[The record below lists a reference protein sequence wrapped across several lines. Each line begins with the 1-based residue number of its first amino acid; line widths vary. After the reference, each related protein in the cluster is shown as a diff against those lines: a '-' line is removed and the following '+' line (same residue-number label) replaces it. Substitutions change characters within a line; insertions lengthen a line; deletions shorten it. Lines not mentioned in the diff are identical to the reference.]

1 MGSLYVIGI
10 GNGNYD
16 DLTLKAINILN
27 EVEFIYCDEKI
38 YNNFIN
44 FFCKDKIIGNK
55 YNETSNRCNSAIQ
68 RALQGKK
75 VAILGS
81 GDTGIYGIASII
93 LERSCLY
100 NQIIVEIIPG
110 ITYAL
115 SGAALLGSPLTQD
128 FAVMTLSDNLADKEL
143 LVEKIS
149 ALAQTDFNIVF
160 YSLCNPTK
168 KNLVLAQEILLKY
181 RSPQTIVGITTA
193 VGTSDEEI
201 IISNLLQLPIEKIN
215 SLSTLFVG
223 NNKTKVLTNKR
234 IITPLY

>member
-44 FFCKDKIIGNK
+44 FFCKDKIIENK
-55 YNETSNRCNSAIQ
+55 YNETSSRCNSAIQ
-68 RALQGKK
+68 CALQGKK

-100 NQIIVEIIPG
+100 NQIRVEIIPG
-110 ITYAL
+110 IT
-115 SGAALLGSPLTQD
+115 SFCAA
-128 FAVMTLSDNLADKEL
+128 ADK
-143 LVEKIS
+143 
-149 ALAQTDFNIVF
+149 AQI
-160 YSLCNPTK
+160 SLCEGNESVAIIPS
-168 KNLVLAQEILLKY
+168 LK
-181 RSPQTIVGITTA
+181 
-193 VGTSDEEI
+193 
-201 IISNLLQLPIEKIN
+201 SNLLEKYIADFDTVVIMKSGNDTDVIYDILKKYGLENNAIVSSCIGMENEIIEKIQKGK
-215 SLSTLFVG
+215 SYGYFTTVIVR
-223 NNKTKVLTNKR
+223 K
-234 IITPLY
+234 

>member
-1 MGSLYVIGI
+1 MGNLYVIGI

-44 FFCKDKIIGNK
+44 FFCENKIIGNK
-55 YNETSNRCNSAIQ
+55 YNETSSRCNSAIQ
-68 RALQGKK
+68 CALQGKK
-75 VAILGS
+75 VAILES

-93 LERSCLY
+93 LERIYLY
-100 NQIIVEIIPG
+100 NQIKVEIIPG

-115 SGAALLGSPLTQD
+115 SGTSLLGAPLTQD
-128 FAVMTLSDNLADKEL
+128 FAVMTLSDNLADKTL
-143 LVEKIS
+143 LAEKIS

-160 YSLCNPTK
+160 YSICNPTK
-168 KNLVLAQEILLKY
+168 KNLLLAQNILLKY
-181 RSPQTIVGITTA
+181 RSPQTVIGITTA
-193 VGTSDEEI
+193 VGTPDEEI
-201 IISNLLQLPIEKIN
+201 IISNLLQLPIGRIN

-223 NNKTKVLTNKR
+223 NSKTKALTNKR

>member
-1 MGSLYVIGI
+1 MGSLYVIGV

-27 EVEFIYCDEKI
+27 EVDAIYCDEKI
-38 YNNFIN
+38 YNNFKN
-44 FFCKDKIIGNK
+44 FFCKDKIIRNK
-55 YNETSNRCNSAIQ
+55 YNETSNRCNNAIQ
-68 RALQGKK
+68 CALQGKK

-93 LERSCLY
+93 LERSYLY
-100 NQIIVEIIPG
+100 NQIKVEIIPG

-115 SGAALLGSPLTQD
+115 SGSALLGSPLTQD
-128 FAVMTLSDNLADKEL
+128 FAVMTLSDNLADKAL

-160 YSLCNPTK
+160 YSICNPTK
-168 KNLVLAQEILLKY
+168 ENLILAQNILLKY
-181 RSPQTIVGITTA
+181 RSPKTVIGITTA
-193 VGTSDEEI
+193 VVTSDEEI
-201 IISNLLQLPIEKIN
+201 IISNLLQLPIEKISN
-215 SLSTLFVG
+215 LSTLFVG
-223 NNKTKVLTNKR
+223 NTKTRVLSNKR

>member
-1 MGSLYVIGI
+1 MGSLYVIGV

-27 EVEFIYCDEKI
+27 EVEAIYCDEKI

-55 YNETSNRCNSAIQ
+55 YNETSNRCNNAIQ
-68 RALQGKK
+68 CALQGKK

-93 LERSCLY
+93 LERSYLY
-100 NQIIVEIIPG
+100 NQIKVEIIPG

-115 SGAALLGSPLTQD
+115 SGSALLGSPLTQD
-128 FAVMTLSDNLADKEL
+128 FAVMTLSDNLADKAL

-160 YSLCNPTK
+160 YSICNPTK
-168 KNLVLAQEILLKY
+168 ESLILAQNILLKY
-181 RSPQTIVGITTA
+181 RSPKTVIGITTA
-193 VGTSDEEI
+193 VGTPDEEI
-201 IISNLLQLPIEKIN
+201 IISNLSQLPIERIN

-223 NNKTKVLTNKR
+223 NSKTRVLSNKR